1 MVKATPKKTPAKA
14 PAKKEGT
21 VISNRYADDDRI
33 VVKTKENPKQPGT
46 AAHAKYQQLLDM
58 SNKGAKKITVGE
70 YRKAFNSAKHKG
82 DGVGR
87 EITHCKNHGFI
98 ELEAAPVKK
107 AVAA

>member
-1 MVKATPKKTPAKA
+1 MPKTEAKKTTPKAAKA
-14 PAKKEGT
+14 EGT

-33 VVKTKENPKQPGT
+33 VVKEKKNPKQPGT
-46 AAHAKYQQLLDM
+46 AAHAKYQLLLTM
-58 SNKGAKKITVGE
+58 SNNGAKKVTAGE
-70 YRKAFNSAKHKG
+70 YRKKFNAAKFKG

-98 ELEAAPVKK
+98 DLEAAPVKK